1 MGKIKIKYKL
11 IILMFV
17 IFAIINIQN
26 KVFASGRINVSTSS
40 STVNAGD
47 TVTITITTN
56 SCQGKVAISGS
67 NVKISESSVYVDGT
81 ESVKVTATTSGTAQ
95 ITVNTIDVVES
106 DDPGI
111 QVNDSASCTIKILE
125 KTNSSGDN
133 NNSNT
138 NDKSNTENTTSSNN
152 TTEEKKSNDA
162 TLKDL
167 GIKPNDFKGFK
178 PGTYSYSQKV
188 PNNIESI
195 TIYATPKDSKATV
208 TGTGKQTLK
217 EGENEFTIKVVAED
231 GKASKTYTIN
241 VTREKKT
248 EDENTTDNNTVNEN
262 TTSNENQVSDTDE
275 TSTTGLTSLEVVGQ
289 TIKFDPNVYEY
300 RINVDGNTEKLDIKT
315 KTSSTNIGTEVVG
328 NDELKVGEN
337 VITILVTNEETGST
351 ATYQIIA
358 TKSDVAAS
366 QDLQNINEEMEATTA
381 KQKKKMYILIAVIG
395 IIVIALIVFFITK
408 AKNKG
413 KSEEIEKID
422 LSNDEKFFNKISN
435 QKEEE
440 IEEVEIPD
448 ENTEIPEEMS
458 YEAKTIRRKANFA
471 TKDTFKPID
480 ETERI
485 QEYEKERA
493 NLDKRDGYAQENVE
507 DDETGVYGRKDIE
520 QLLKERRKGGK
531 HF

>member
-1 MGKIKIKYKL
+1 MRKIKL
-11 IILMFV
+11 IMLY
-17 IFAIINIQN
+17 IFAMMVIMIVNSGEVEAASASISPSSKTITQGETATITASVTAGAWNLSISGAGKSESLVGQTNITGN
-26 KVFASGRINVSTSS
+26 ASDSKSISFTGTEAGTYTFYLTGDITDFSEDTAQTVNQSTTI
-40 STVNAGD
+40 TVNAK
-47 TVTITITTN
+47 TN
-56 SCQGKVAISGS
+56 NDSGNS
-67 NVKISESSVYVDGT
+67 TNN
-81 ESVKVTATTSGTAQ
+81 SGT
-95 ITVNTIDVVES
+95 NTSQQPQTPV
-106 DDPGI
+106 
-111 QVNDSASCTIKILE
+111 A
-125 KTNSSGDN
+125 
-133 NNSNT
+133 
-138 NDKSNTENTTSSNN
+138 
-152 TTEEKKSNDA
+152 TEEKKSNDA
-162 TLKDL
+162 TLKNL
-167 GIKPNDFKGFK
+167 GITPNDFSGFK

-217 EGENEFTIKVVAED
+217 EGENKFTIKVVAED
-231 GKASKTYTIN
+231 GKTSKTYTIN
-241 VTREKKT
+241 VTREKQT
-248 EDENTTDNNTVNEN
+248 EEENTTDNNTVDEN
-262 TTSNENQVSDTDE
+262 TTSNENQVSDADE
-275 TSTTGLTSLEVVGQ
+275 KSITGLTSLEVVGQ
-289 TIKFDPNVYEY
+289 TIKFDPNIYEY

-337 VITILVTNEETGST
+337 VITILVTNEEAGST

-358 TKSDVAAS
+358 TKSEVVAS
-366 QDLQNINEEMEATTA
+366 QDSQNINEEMKATTA

-413 KSEEIEKID
+413 KSEKIEKID

-435 QKEEE
+435 QEEE
-440 IEEVEIPD
+440 IEEVEIPN

-458 YEAKTIRRKANFA
+458 YESKTIRRKANFA
-471 TKDTFKPID
+471 TKDTFKPIE

-493 NLDKRDGYAQENVE
+493 NLDIRDGYAQGMVE

-520 QLLKERRKGGK
+520 QLLKERRRGGK

>member
-1 MGKIKIKYKL
+1 MRKIKL
-11 IILMFV
+11 IMLY
-17 IFAIINIQN
+17 IFAMMAIMIVNSGE
-26 KVFASGRINVSTSS
+26 VEAASASISPSS
-40 STVNAGD
+40 KTITQGE
-47 TVTITITTN
+47 TVTITASVTAGAWN
-56 SCQGKVAISGS
+56 LSISGAG
-67 NVKISESSVYVDGT
+67 KSESLVGQTNTTGNASDSKSISFTGT
-81 ESVKVTATTSGTAQ
+81 EAGTYTFYLTGDITDFSEDTAQ
-95 ITVNTIDVVES
+95 TVNQSTTITVNAKTN
-106 DDPGI
+106 
-111 QVNDSASCTIKILE
+111 NDSG
-125 KTNSSGDN
+125 NST
-133 NNSNT
+133 NNSETNT
-138 NDKSNTENTTSSNN
+138 SKQTQTPA

-162 TLKDL
+162 TLANL
-167 GIKPNDFKGFK
+167 EIQPNDFSGFR
-178 PGTYSYSQKV
+178 PWIYSYSHKV
-188 PNNIESI
+188 PNNVETI
-195 TIYATPKDSKATV
+195 TIVATKPKGSKATV

-366 QDLQNINEEMEATTA
+366 QDLQDINEEMDATTA
-381 KQKKKMYILIAVIG
+381 KQKNKMYILIAVIG

-458 YEAKTIRRKANFA
+458 YQEKTIRRKANFA